1 MPHSSVPR
9 RSPHLH
15 KPKQKWS
22 SFTKFCN
29 TSKISS
35 LKTGPFCPRP
45 LMHSWLDIHIDCNE
59 IERNANDNI
68 KKSITSYSLRPS
80 DSQGSIRRS
89 MYRVRRRDGPKK
101 KRKIYNPFTRSQ
113 WPRITRFRSS
123 DVTHAFLRQDPR
135 AFNSLASSNSLSSSS
150 PIFFFFFHLGI
161 FLSAYRSPDLLTS
174 SAIVVSRAS
183 RREFSYHSRD
193 RRLE

>member
-101 KRKIYNPFTRSQ
+101 KEKYIQSL
-113 WPRITRFRSS
+113 
-123 DVTHAFLRQDPR
+123 HAFPMASYNEVPFLRR
-135 AFNSLASSNSLSSSS
+135 
-150 PIFFFFFHLGI
+150 
-161 FLSAYRSPDLLTS
+161 Y
-174 SAIVVSRAS
+174 SRIPS
-183 RREFSYHSRD
+183 TRPTGV
-193 RRLE
+193 